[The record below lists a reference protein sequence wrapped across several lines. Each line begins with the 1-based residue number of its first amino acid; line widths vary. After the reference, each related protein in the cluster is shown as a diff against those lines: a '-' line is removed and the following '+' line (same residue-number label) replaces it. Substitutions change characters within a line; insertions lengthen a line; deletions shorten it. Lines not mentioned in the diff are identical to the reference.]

1 VVPWEVPPSSISY
14 VTLGGLLWGRA
25 RKGQPWRIRFLAR
38 DIPLFT
44 ATTDQTDDRIVITKS
59 VHIASRKMSDQSREK
74 ATIFVGG
81 LDSQVTAE
89 TLHDA
94 FIPFGEIADIS
105 LPKPE
110 LCVGRSITCSYVN
123 SMLNL
128 FSRKSSQE
136 SHRGFGYVEFSLPE
150 DAHEAIDNMDQSELY
165 GRVIKVN
172 QAKPQKQ
179 AGEKLGSKT
188 AIWEQVN
195 KDFLCFRLEAD
206 C

>member
-1 VVPWEVPPSSISY
+1 MTDS
-14 VTLGGLLWGRA
+14 T
-25 RKGQPWRIRFLAR
+25 R
-38 DIPLFT
+38 D
-44 ATTDQTDDRIVITKS
+44 
-59 VHIASRKMSDQSREK
+59 K
-74 ATIFVGG
+74 ATVFIGG

-110 LCVGRSITCSYVN
+110 L
-123 SMLNL
+123 
-128 FSRKSSQE
+128 KSSQDP
-136 SHRGFGYVEFSLPE
+136 HRGFGYVEFSLAE
-150 DAHEAIDNMDQSELY
+150 DAREAIDNMDQAELY

-188 AIWEQVN
+188 AIWEQEGYAAKHNVSEEDRMAAGEEDA
-195 KDFLCFRLEAD
+195 KAADPMQGLEGLDEAGPKLG
-206 C
+206 

>member
-1 VVPWEVPPSSISY
+1 
-14 VTLGGLLWGRA
+14 
-25 RKGQPWRIRFLAR
+25 
-38 DIPLFT
+38 
-44 ATTDQTDDRIVITKS
+44 
-59 VHIASRKMSDQSREK
+59 MSDQSREK